1 MIPFTTDFES
11 WAAQVREHNVSHL
24 TLSQLRDTHFSGSR
38 IPHAAFLQLRAI
50 WPPVQ
55 TADKALHALRRA
67 GFIPDDDGGDGTGA
81 TSGRERK
88 TPVTGRLYTEAECHL
103 RALLGQ
109 MAPARPAGEPTT
121 TPIAQSTW
129 SSKLEL
135 LEAEEKLG
143 IFAPCLSLWRQ
154 ARPVPGAHVD
164 TDTQKGQIPP
174 GLPPRSEEDGSD
186 DSPSE
191 SGDSSCEDLL
201 ALSFSDC
208 EADFSRLMQDTPSK
222 PPKDFKVSAPSE
234 DPPIPAT
241 DSSESEGEPPTWNFE
256 GRSEGTYKRT
266 PYEAQTTVFFVAF
279 FHALFT
285 YRLSMLWSELV
296 RVAAEERQYKFDP
309 SLFTACPDGAFYT
322 PPFSPDPF
330 LFFELKPFQR
340 RMQRDKICREET
352 AEMAAILSQQL
363 ALSRVAQTKLSE
375 DESHNRLTIS
385 LNRDEYYITIVSYTT
400 SYLRYINK
408 PNNVT
413 YSDGLSNQDMIW
425 FQSYGPFRFNDR
437 PVMYDFCS
445 LVTAV
450 VANKMGESKEAC
462 GPLDEHEALY
472 CEQLRIAPSAGRL
485 SSNVRVAKW
494 FTASRMSGLLACASK
509 PTKRAELESLSKAV
523 SIPSVTQRREDPP
536 PVMELGKNYADA
548 GDWETVL
555 PNEAKD
561 FMLEIDG
568 PHRTRARFFRNEAT
582 PEAQAR
588 FPKML
593 DILRLG
599 EKQHKITW
607 KLMAQ
612 SPLMR
617 TISNLSF
624 AAASL
629 QAQARLM
636 PVHSLDVPSR
646 DYQVNKRHPEE
657 ERYHHQGKKIDY
669 V

>member
-11 WAAQVREHNVSHL
+11 WAAQVREHDVSHL
-24 TLSQLRDTHFSGSR
+24 TLSQLRDTHFSGSK

-154 ARPVPGAHVD
+154 ATPVPGAHVD
-164 TDTQKGQIPP
+164 T
-174 GLPPRSEEDGSD
+174 
-186 DSPSE
+186 
-191 SGDSSCEDLL
+191 DLL

-241 DSSESEGEPPTWNFE
+241 DSSESEGEPHTWNFE

-285 YRLSMLWSELV
+285 YRLSMLWSEFV

-309 SLFTACPDGAFYT
+309 SLFTACPNGAFYT

-352 AEMAAILSQQL
+352 AEMAAIISQQL

-385 LNRDEYYITIVSYTT
+385 LNRDEYCITIVSYTT

-413 YSDGLSNQDMIW
+413 YSDGLSYQDMIW

-437 PVMYDFCS
+437 PVMYDFCN

-450 VANKMGESKEAC
+450 VANKMGESKE
-462 GPLDEHEALY
+462 G
-472 CEQLRIAPSAGRL
+472 AGL
-485 SSNVRVAKW
+485 IEFLMTDN
-494 FTASRMSGLLACASK
+494 
-509 PTKRAELESLSKAV
+509 
-523 SIPSVTQRREDPP
+523 
-536 PVMELGKNYADA
+536 A
-548 GDWETVL
+548 G
-555 PNEAKD
+555 
-561 FMLEIDG
+561 
-568 PHRTRARFFRNEAT
+568 
-582 PEAQAR
+582 QA
-588 FPKML
+588 
-593 DILRLG
+593 
-599 EKQHKITW
+599 H
-607 KLMAQ
+607 
-612 SPLMR
+612 
-617 TISNLSF
+617 N
-624 AAASL
+624 
-629 QAQARLM
+629 
-636 PVHSLDVPSR
+636 
-646 DYQVNKRHPEE
+646 
-657 ERYHHQGKKIDY
+657 
-669 V
+669 

>member
-11 WAAQVREHNVSHL
+11 WAAQVREHDVSHL
-24 TLSQLRDTHFSGSR
+24 TLSQLRDTHFSGSK

-154 ARPVPGAHVD
+154 ATPVPGAHVD
-164 TDTQKGQIPP
+164 T
-174 GLPPRSEEDGSD
+174 DGSD

-241 DSSESEGEPPTWNFE
+241 DSSESEGEPHTWNFE

-285 YRLSMLWSELV
+285 YRLSMLWSEFV

-309 SLFTACPDGAFYT
+309 SLFTACPNGAFYT

-352 AEMAAILSQQL
+352 AEMAAIISQQL

-385 LNRDEYYITIVSYTT
+385 LNRDEYCITIVSYTT

-413 YSDGLSNQDMIW
+413 YSDGLSYQDMIW

-437 PVMYDFCS
+437 PVMYDFCN

-450 VANKMGESKEAC
+450 VANKMGESKE
-462 GPLDEHEALY
+462 G
-472 CEQLRIAPSAGRL
+472 AGL
-485 SSNVRVAKW
+485 IEFLMTDN
-494 FTASRMSGLLACASK
+494 
-509 PTKRAELESLSKAV
+509 
-523 SIPSVTQRREDPP
+523 
-536 PVMELGKNYADA
+536 A
-548 GDWETVL
+548 G
-555 PNEAKD
+555 
-561 FMLEIDG
+561 
-568 PHRTRARFFRNEAT
+568 
-582 PEAQAR
+582 QA
-588 FPKML
+588 
-593 DILRLG
+593 
-599 EKQHKITW
+599 H
-607 KLMAQ
+607 
-612 SPLMR
+612 
-617 TISNLSF
+617 N
-624 AAASL
+624 
-629 QAQARLM
+629 
-636 PVHSLDVPSR
+636 
-646 DYQVNKRHPEE
+646 
-657 ERYHHQGKKIDY
+657 
-669 V
+669 